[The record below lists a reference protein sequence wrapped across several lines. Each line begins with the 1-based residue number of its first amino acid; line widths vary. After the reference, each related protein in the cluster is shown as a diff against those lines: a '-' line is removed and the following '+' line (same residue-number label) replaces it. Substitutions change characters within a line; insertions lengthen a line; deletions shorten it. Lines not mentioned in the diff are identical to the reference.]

1 MKYQN
6 LEIKRL
12 NHAAFKIKSEKLVIY
27 FNPFEID
34 SDELANLVFITHE
47 RFDHCPPNDLNKIIN
62 EGTIIVASLICQGE
76 LKNLKVKEIK
86 YLKPFENFEIEKVK
100 VRTIPAYNLNKFR
113 EPGKVFHPKEKPR
126 LGYVLEIKGVRIY
139 HAGDTDNIPEMRVLK
154 DVDIALLPVSGT
166 YVMTVEEAV
175 EAVKV
180 INPKLAIPM
189 HYGAIVGTIKDAER
203 FKELSPV
210 QT

>member
-1 MKYQN
+1 MKYQD

-27 FNPFEID
+27 FDPFEID

-47 RFDHCPPNDLNKIIN
+47 HFDYCSPNDLNKIIN

-113 EPGKVFHPKEKPR
+113 EPGKVFHPKEEPR
-126 LGYVLEIKGVRIY
+126 VGYVLEIKGVRIY
-139 HAGDTDNIPEMRVLK
+139 HAGDTDNIPEMRGLK
-154 DVDIALLPVSGT
+154 GVDIALLPVSGT